1 MEAYRFET
9 IVSESGVV
17 KIPLLNSLLNQEVEV
32 IIIPKNDHSLK
43 NDNVTAF
50 IKKWS
55 GFLSNVQSGDPK
67 WEYLSEKHK

>member
-43 NDNVTAF
+43 NDMLQPLL
-50 IKKWS
+50 KS
-55 GFLSNVQSGDPK
+55 GQDSYQMFNLAIQNGSI
-67 WEYLSEKHK
+67 